1 MFTKGISGNPSGRPK
16 VDIRFKEHG
25 PEAIEKLLYWMRQNK
40 LPKVSLHATQLWL
53 AYWLGKPRDLSDE
66 VIPVLQDVVNQQ
78 AVMKMVYE
86 LTFPERRGTDQARS
100 DQAALVGG
108 IAPLQTGTTPA

>member
-25 PEAIEKLLYWMRQNK
+25 PEAVARLLFWMRQSK

-53 AYWLGKPRDLSDE
+53 AYWLGKPSDLNSE
-66 VIPVLQDVVNQQ
+66 NIIPVLQNVINEQ
-78 AVMKMVYE
+78 AVLKLIYAHNFTDE
-86 LTFPERRGTDQARS
+86 ERARS
-100 DQAALVGG
+100 GDPTLMASGSSSV
-108 IAPLQTGTTPA
+108 QTGTRPA